1 MSMSAFDRLA
11 QWKQNELKK
20 QVRLFWEKS
29 TDPFTE
35 PSLSPW
41 LSGRRTE
48 QNKKAEERCS
58 WLVVAAVCLDFLSN
72 VWSLPSGQNWGKIPT
87 KKGKLSGR
95 KLKEE
100 QRASL
105 ELQRVA
111 CASPTS
117 RWQCVYT
124 SVTVFV
130 WTTDVL
136 FKKLQVCQKTCIL
149 MKYVSCSRI

>member
-1 MSMSAFDRLA
+1 MFLA
-11 QWKQNELKK
+11 CCSCCVFGLLKQ
-20 QVRLFWEKS
+20 
-29 TDPFTE
+29 
-35 PSLSPW
+35 
-41 LSGRRTE
+41 
-48 QNKKAEERCS
+48 
-58 WLVVAAVCLDFLSN
+58 CL
-72 VWSLPSGQNWGKIPT
+72 WSLPSGQNWGKIPN

-100 QRASL
+100 QGASL

-149 MKYVSCSRI
+149 MKYVIESVLESSFGGWELLQSLINWQDKKMSTVWFSALGLLNMVYK

>member
-48 QNKKAEERCS
+48 QNKKARREMFLACCS
-58 WLVVAAVCLDFLSN
+58 CCVFGLLKQCL
-72 VWSLPSGQNWGKIPT
+72 WSLPSGQNWGKIPT

-136 FKKLQVCQKTCIL
+136 FKKLQVCQKNVYSYEVCQL
-149 MKYVSCSRI
+149 F

>member
-1 MSMSAFDRLA
+1 MFLA
-11 QWKQNELKK
+11 CCSCCVFGLLKQ
-20 QVRLFWEKS
+20 
-29 TDPFTE
+29 
-35 PSLSPW
+35 
-41 LSGRRTE
+41 
-48 QNKKAEERCS
+48 
-58 WLVVAAVCLDFLSN
+58 CL
-72 VWSLPSGQNWGKIPT
+72 WSLPSGQNWGKIPT

-136 FKKLQVCQKTCIL
+136 FKKLQVCQKKRVFLWSMSAVLESSFGGWELLQSLINWQDKKMSTVWFSTL
-149 MKYVSCSRI
+149 GLLNMVYK